1 MIQNPFHGGN
11 NVGGGETN
19 DSNRPRNNQPEK
31 VNMNLPKSTPL
42 PPAVPRTNPPILPV
56 NRGTTH
62 IFYKTRMC
70 QKFLEGTC
78 RNGDSCTFAHGADD
92 LREPPPNWQELVKDN
107 GNRGGGGGGGN
118 WNEDQKIIHRMRI
131 CRKFYNTGECPY
143 GEKCN
148 FLHESPSKFKAES
161 GAAPVPMDMGRS
173 RESSVINI
181 QTVVDRAQTE
191 AAHLLHRNGDAV
203 QVSSVTSD
211 PDAVRASM
219 KATYWK
225 TRMCSKWET
234 TGQCMFGDKCHF
246 AHGLAELNTA
256 VGRVEADGHAHGQP
270 HGSFSVAPKPLTNP
284 MAEPVVTNSATSAP
298 PVVQSGVVKESIRW
312 KLAQKKLN
320 RIYADWIDDDEDEQ
334 MSSSKAD

>member
-11 NVGGGETN
+11 NGGGENFPQQN
-19 DSNRPRNNQPEK
+19 DSNSNNRARNPE

-42 PPAVPRTNPPILPV
+42 PPAVQRPNPPTLPV

-70 QKFLEGTC
+70 QKFLEGNC
-78 RNGDSCTFAHGADD
+78 RNGDSCTFAHGSND

-107 GNRGGGGGGGN
+107 NRGGGN

-148 FLHESPSKFKAES
+148 FLHESPSKFKAE
-161 GAAPVPMDMGRS
+161 AAAMDMGRT

-191 AAHLLHRNGDAV
+191 ACHLFHGNVDAI
-203 QVSSVTSD
+203 QVNTVTSD
-211 PDAVRASM
+211 PDALRPSM

-225 TRMCSKWET
+225 TRICTKWET
-234 TGQCMFGDKCHF
+234 TGQCLFADKCHF
-246 AHGLAELNTA
+246 AHGLAELNTP
-256 VGRVEADGHAHGQP
+256 VGRVDGDGHAHGQP
-270 HGSFSVAPKPLTNP
+270 YAGFSVAPKPLISPIT
-284 MAEPVVTNSATSAP
+284 EPVATNSATMV
-298 PVVQSGVVKESIRW
+298 PVPQGEVKESLRW
-312 KLAQKKLN
+312 KLAHKKLN
-320 RIYADWIDDDEDEQ
+320 RIYADWIDDEEDEQ
-334 MSSSKAD
+334 VSSTKAD